1 MISLQEPHHFW
12 KKKHYFETHA
22 RNKCAA
28 VLKVNQFI
36 EPKATFAGFLKEG
49 MKNMSASILGGWN
62 KKSWAQLLKSAKTFT
77 RKKL

>member
-49 MKNMSASILGGWN
+49 MKN
-62 KKSWAQLLKSAKTFT
+62 K
-77 RKKL
+77 